1 MERTFKLDESLRKAL
16 EDLQLTDTGE
26 TDERVKAHN
35 AKVEEETR
43 LAREKWEAQIKE
55 LEGRLQR
62 AKEDMDKVKQAKVA
76 AERAE
81 MEDSAEFLSAL
92 KRIKKE
98 QEILSE

>member
-1 MERTFKLDESLRKAL
+1 M
-16 EDLQLTDTGE
+16 
-26 TDERVKAHN
+26 
-35 AKVEEETR
+35 EEETR

-81 MEDSAEFLSAL
+81 MEDSAEFLSAFI
-92 KRIKKE
+92 RFKKE
-98 QEILSE
+98 QEILS

>member
-1 MERTFKLDESLRKAL
+1 M
-16 EDLQLTDTGE
+16 
-26 TDERVKAHN
+26 
-35 AKVEEETR
+35 EEETR

-81 MEDSAEFLSAL
+81 MEDSAEFLSAF

-98 QEILSE
+98 QEILS